1 MRHTGGK
8 RSLTLHRLTAH
19 EASEALRKGEISSRE
34 LTESVLERIETVED
48 RVRALVTRTPEEARA
63 AAARIDEA
71 RARGEDLHPM
81 AGIPIVIKDNHC
93 TIGVRTTCSSRILE
107 GFVPPYDATV
117 VTRLKEAGAVMVGKS
132 NLDEFAMGS
141 STENSGFEMSRNPW
155 NLECVPGGSSGGSA
169 AAMAADEGTWST
181 GSDTGGSI
189 RQPASLCG
197 VVGLRPTYGLVSRYG
212 LVAFASSLDQIGPI
226 TKDVMDTA
234 LLLEIMAGADPM
246 DATCIDAPVPR
257 YHEEMK
263 GDIEGL
269 RLGIPK
275 EYFVE
280 GLDPE
285 VKDSIEASIRT
296 LEGLGA
302 RAVEISLP
310 HTDYAIATYYVLCTA
325 EASSNLARY
334 DGVVYSSRKP
344 GKDLVEMYMN
354 TRREGFGDEVI
365 RRIMLGTY
373 VLSAGFY
380 DAYYLKGQRVRTL
393 ICRDFDAAFENCD
406 VILTPTS
413 PTGAWKKGEKAD
425 DPLQMYLSDVFTTP
439 SSLAGVPGI
448 SIPCGFTK
456 DGLPIGL
463 QIIGKVLDE
472 TTVLRT
478 AWAFEQATDHH
489 TRKAP
494 LENGS

>member
-1 MRHTGGK
+1 
-8 RSLTLHRLTAH
+8 
-19 EASEALRKGEISSRE
+19 
-34 LTESVLERIETVED
+34 
-48 RVRALVTRTPEEARA
+48 
-63 AAARIDEA
+63 
-71 RARGEDLHPM
+71 
-81 AGIPIVIKDNHC
+81 
-93 TIGVRTTCSSRILE
+93 
-107 GFVPPYDATV
+107 
-117 VTRLKEAGAVMVGKS
+117 
-132 NLDEFAMGS
+132 
-141 STENSGFEMSRNPW
+141 
-155 NLECVPGGSSGGSA
+155 
-169 AAMAADEGTWST
+169 
-181 GSDTGGSI
+181 
-189 RQPASLCG
+189 
-197 VVGLRPTYGLVSRYG
+197 
-212 LVAFASSLDQIGPI
+212 
-226 TKDVMDTA
+226 MDTA
-234 LLLEIMAGADPM
+234 LLLEIMAGPDPM

-257 YHEEMK
+257 YHEELK
-263 GDIEGL
+263 GDVEGL

-285 VKDSIEASIRT
+285 VKEAVEGSIKT

-302 RAVEISLP
+302 RAAEISLP

-393 ICRDFDAAFENCD
+393 ICRDFDAAFETCD

-413 PTGAWKKGEKAD
+413 PTAAWKKGEKAD